1 VPLPWAPAPCRGCP
15 AQYRFRY
22 RNCQKSNWLE
32 EGGIPLLAIV
42 ALSVLLLAVSIER
55 LVHFRAARVVPAGLA
70 EQVLPLWEKGEFDA
84 IEQAA
89 AASDSTL
96 GRVIGFI
103 VAHRRHDYTRVSG
116 GAGDIASMELRHH
129 QQKFYALSIVAT
141 VAPIV
146 KLHSLVIAGVLAGS
160 FGTASADTIDIG
172 WMAASAPFFMRGAR
186 RAGIQRGGNAGF
198 GNKAPGRIAHTIRP
212 GLDPRQPWISKALE
226 TLRRGR

>member
-186 RAGIQRGGNAGF
+186 RAGIQRGRKCRIWKQSARPDCAHNPAGPRSTATVDQQGSGNPSTG
-198 GNKAPGRIAHTIRP
+198 
-212 GLDPRQPWISKALE
+212 
-226 TLRRGR
+226 